1 MADKVLKG
9 DASGRGQVEGFR
21 VSIPARQHP
30 YTEEEIAT
38 VVDVMRNC
46 ECQTQGPKLAQFQKD
61 FAEFTGAN
69 HAFAVDCPSGC
80 LTKMQYFF
88 AIMTLHQMSFDFFQQ
103 INQQ

>member
-46 ECQTQGPKLAQFQKD
+46 ECQTQGRSWPSFRRISLNLQAQI
-61 FAEFTGAN
+61 T
-69 HAFAVDCPSGC
+69 H
-80 LTKMQYFF
+80 LR
-88 AIMTLHQMSFDFFQQ
+88 
-103 INQQ
+103 